1 MSTLKNLNL
10 AELKLAAKNAGL
22 HGYSKYNKSTRHEL
36 EELLESF
43 KPSVVKPSV
52 VKPSVVKPSVVKP
65 YSKSNE
71 ALNTLLKIVAQ
82 HEDYRFTLG
91 AIHLLSAFARKLSV
105 KSFVIPRYLGEAA
118 DEYKGD
124 GIFPDRA
131 EYVLK
136 ELIDLAVNHV
146 RDNRSRVITEDDI
159 MLVAKNDADI
169 SLIL

>member
-1 MSTLKNLNL
+1 MSTLKDLNL

-22 HGYSKYNKSTRHEL
+22 HGYSKYNKNTRHEL
-36 EELLESF
+36 EALLE
-43 KPSVVKPSV
+43 SVVKPSV
-52 VKPSVVKPSVVKP
+52 VKPSST
-65 YSKSNE
+65 SKF
-71 ALNTLLKIVAQ
+71 NTLLKIVAP

-118 DEYKGD
+118 DEYKGF

-146 RDNRSRVITEDDI
+146 RDNRSSVITEDDI
-159 MLVAKNDADI
+159 MRVAKNDADI

>member
-1 MSTLKNLNL
+1 MSTLKDLNL

-22 HGYSKYNKSTRHEL
+22 HGYSKYNKNTRHEL
-36 EELLESF
+36 EALLE
-43 KPSVVKPSV
+43 SVVKPSV
-52 VKPSVVKPSVVKP
+52 VKPSVVKPSST
-65 YSKSNE
+65 SKF
-71 ALNTLLKIVAQ
+71 NTLLKIVAP

-118 DEYKGD
+118 DEYKGF

-146 RDNRSRVITEDDI
+146 RDNRSSVITEDDI
-159 MLVAKNDADI
+159 MRVAKNDADI

>member
-1 MSTLKNLNL
+1 MSTLKDLNL

-36 EELLESF
+36 EALLESF

-52 VKPSVVKPSVVKP
+52 VKPSVKPS
-65 YSKSNE
+65 SKSND
-71 ALNTLLKIVAQ
+71 AVNILLKIVAP
-82 HEDYRFTLG
+82 HEDYRFTPG
-91 AIHLLSAFARKLSV
+91 ATHLLSAFARKLSV
-105 KSFVIPRYLGEAA
+105 KSFVIPRYLGEAS

-159 MLVAKNDADI
+159 MLIAKNDADM

>member
-36 EELLESF
+36 EALLESF
-43 KPSVVKPSV
+43 KPSVNPSVVKPSV
-52 VKPSVVKPSVVKP
+52 VKPS
-65 YSKSNE
+65 SKSND
-71 ALNTLLKIVAQ
+71 ALNTLLKIVAP
-82 HEDYRFTLG
+82 HEDYRFTPG
-91 AIHLLSAFARKLSV
+91 ATHLLSAFARKLSI

-159 MLVAKNDADI
+159 MRVAKNDGDI
-169 SLIL
+169 ALIL